1 MQQLERQA
9 KSFAHFAEI
18 VPDAI
23 VFGDLRGRII
33 YCNSAAEQMF
43 GRTLV
48 GSSLTVLM
56 PERFH
61 SAHDTGMHR
70 FVSTGEP
77 TLMGKIVELVGSR
90 ASGEEFPIEVSFSA
104 EGAGEELTLVALIRD
119 ISARKKIEVE
129 LVRRAEEIE
138 RLKRALEVERDHLR
152 EEVREIGEFG
162 EIIGSSAALHTA
174 LEMVNAVARTDAS
187 VLIHG
192 ESGVGKE
199 LFARALHERS
209 ARAGRPLVKVNCA
222 TVPKEL
228 FESEF
233 FGHVKGAFT
242 GAHKHREGRFSTA
255 DGGTLFLDEV
265 GEIPLDLQSKL
276 LRVLQEQEFE
286 RVGDDRTHKVDVRVV
301 AATNRD
307 LAEEVERGAFRQDL
321 YYRLSVFPIVVPP
334 LRERLEDVPELARS
348 FIVRSASK
356 LKIKPPRVGRHHYAR
371 LQAYGWPGNV
381 RELKNVIERASILA
395 CGGELRLDLALP
407 ALGSEAGDVG
417 RPASPRAGSG
427 DPTREAIEATLA
439 RHEGVVARAASE
451 LGISRQKLYRLMSK
465 LGITPGSAG

>member
-1 MQQLERQA
+1 MEHLERQS

-23 VFGDLRGRII
+23 VFGDLRGRIT
-33 YCNSAAEQMF
+33 YCNSAAERMF
-43 GRTLV
+43 GHSSLV

-61 SAHDTGMHR
+61 SAHNAGMER
-70 FVSTGEP
+70 FATTGEP
-77 TLMGKIVELVGSR
+77 TLMGRIVELVGRRS
-90 ASGEEFPIEVSFSA
+90 SGEEFPIEVSFSA
-104 EGAGEELTLVALIRD
+104 EGVGDERTLVALVRD
-119 ISARKKIEVE
+119 ISARKRTEVE

-152 EEVREIGEFG
+152 EEVREIGAFG
-162 EIIGSSAALHTA
+162 DIIGNSAALRTA
-174 LEMVNAVARTDAS
+174 LEMVDAVARTDAS
-187 VLIHG
+187 VLIQG

-209 ARAGRPLVKVNCA
+209 ARADRPLVKVNCA

-242 GAHKHREGRFSTA
+242 GAHKPRDGRFATA

-265 GEIPLDLQSKL
+265 GEIPLELQSKL

-286 RVGDDRTHKVDVRVV
+286 RVGDDTTHKVDVRVV

-307 LAEEVERGAFRQDL
+307 LAEEVGRGAFRQDL
-321 YYRLSVFPIVVPP
+321 YYRLSVFPIAVPP
-334 LRERLEDVPELARS
+334 LRERLEDVPDLARH
-348 FIVRSASK
+348 FILRSAHK
-356 LKIKPPRVGRHHYAR
+356 LKIKRVQLEPHHEAR
-371 LQAYGWPGNV
+371 LRAYRWPGNV
-381 RELKNVIERASILA
+381 RELQNVIERASILA
-395 CGGELRLDLALP
+395 LGGELRLDLALP
-407 ALGSEAGDVG
+407 VIDVN
-417 RPASPRAGSG
+417 
-427 DPTREAIEATLA
+427 
-439 RHEGVVARAASE
+439 
-451 LGISRQKLYRLMSK
+451 
-465 LGITPGSAG
+465 